1 VTITESVQ
9 AERCYILPVRD
20 LVLFPGVIVPLY
32 IGRPRSLKT
41 IEKASIEDKPLFVV
55 AQKDL
60 TTEEPM
66 SEDIYTIGT
75 LCKVLQMIRIPD
87 GTVKILVEGKQ
98 RGRIREFFEDEET
111 FQGNIA
117 IVQWV
122 SALPENM
129 EALKRSVLE
138 LFEKYVSINAKIPKE
153 VIVSLANIEH
163 PCDIADVVA
172 SHLKIKTEK
181 KQKLLSITNPEKYIK
196 LLIKIL
202 MEEIELMELEQSIQ
216 EQVRQKM
223 EKGHREYYLREQLKI
238 IQTELGEED
247 FSSETENLLKKIA
260 ESEMPEEVCKK
271 ARIEV
276 DRLSKMPPISSEA
289 SVLRTYLD
297 WLLALP
303 WNTYTEEN
311 LDITKAQR
319 ILDEDH
325 YGLVKVKERILEFL
339 AVRQLAGKEAK
350 GQVLCFVGPPGVG
363 KTSLAQSIAR
373 ALGRRFVNF
382 SLGGVRDEAEIRGH
396 RRTYVGAQ
404 PGRIIQKMRQAGTKN
419 PIMLMDEIDKI
430 GQDFRG
436 DPASALLEVLDPAQN
451 SNFTDHY
458 IESAFD
464 LSNVIFITTANVT
477 HTIPAPLLDRMEVI
491 RLPGYVAEEKIHI
504 AKKHLLPKLFKEHGL
519 TDKMISI
526 TSKTVEKTIRDYTRE
541 AGVRNLQ
548 RSLATLCRKVTL
560 KIVREG
566 KDSTLKKIT
575 IGVKDLK
582 DYLGAPRLYDVQL
595 PQNKQK
601 GTVVGLAWTES
612 GGDVLVIEAVA
623 MSGKG
628 DIILTGNLGNIMQ
641 ESAQTALGFLRARS
655 AELGLDH
662 INWKNQDIHIHV
674 PEGAIPKDGPSAGIT
689 MTVVMLSA
697 LSSRQVLPGIAMTG
711 EISLQGKVLPQIKR
725 ILDVSICM
733 KSWYGCFR
741 PPLGGTLESVPSR
754 IFNNACCT
762 PSPETSRV
770 IEADSDFRV
779 ILSSSSM

>member
-98 RGRIREFFEDEET
+98 RGCIREFFEDEET

-689 MTVVMLSA
+689 MAVVMLSA

-711 EISLQGKVLPQIKR
+711 EISLQGKVLPVGGIREKILAAKR
-725 ILDVSICM
+725 QKISNIIIPGANRIDVEEMEQWVTKGLSFYFVDNVSEVFDIA
-733 KSWYGCFR
+733 
-741 PPLGGTLESVPSR
+741 LER
-754 IFNNACCT
+754 
-762 PSPETSRV
+762 R
-770 IEADSDFRV
+770 
-779 ILSSSSM
+779 

>member
-41 IEKASIEDKPLFVV
+41 IEKASIEDKSLFVV

-60 TTEEPM
+60 TTEEPI

-87 GTVKILVEGKQ
+87 GTIKILVEGKQ
-98 RGRIREFFEDEET
+98 RGHIKEFLEDEET

-117 IVQWV
+117 IVQWD

-311 LDITKAQR
+311 LDITKAQK

-491 RLPGYVAEEKIHI
+491 RLPGYVSEEKVHI

-560 KIVREG
+560 QIVREG
-566 KDSTLKKIT
+566 KDSFFKKIT

-689 MTVVMLSA
+689 MAVVMLSA

-711 EISLQGKVLPQIKR
+711 EISLQGKVLPVGGIREKILAAKR
-725 ILDVSICM
+725 QKISNIIIPGANRIDVEEMEQWVTKGLSFYFVDNVSEVFDIA
-733 KSWYGCFR
+733 
-741 PPLGGTLESVPSR
+741 LER
-754 IFNNACCT
+754 
-762 PSPETSRV
+762 R
-770 IEADSDFRV
+770 
-779 ILSSSSM
+779 

>member
-1 VTITESVQ
+1 MTITESVQ

-689 MTVVMLSA
+689 MAVVMLSA

-711 EISLQGKVLPQIKR
+711 EISLQGKVLPVGGIREKILAAKR
-725 ILDVSICM
+725 QKISNIIIPGANRIDVEEMEQWVTKGLSFYFVDNVSEVFDIA
-733 KSWYGCFR
+733 
-741 PPLGGTLESVPSR
+741 LER
-754 IFNNACCT
+754 
-762 PSPETSRV
+762 R
-770 IEADSDFRV
+770 
-779 ILSSSSM
+779 

>member
-1 VTITESVQ
+1 MTITESVQ

-41 IEKASIEDKPLFVV
+41 IEKASIEDKSLFVV

-60 TTEEPM
+60 TTEEPI

-87 GTVKILVEGKQ
+87 GTIKILVEGKQ
-98 RGRIREFFEDEET
+98 RGHIKEFLEDEET

-117 IVQWV
+117 IVQWD

-311 LDITKAQR
+311 LDITKAQK

-491 RLPGYVAEEKIHI
+491 RLPGYVSEEKVHI

-560 KIVREG
+560 QIVREG
-566 KDSTLKKIT
+566 KDSFFKKIT

-689 MTVVMLSA
+689 MAVVMLSA

-711 EISLQGKVLPQIKR
+711 EISLQGKVLPVGGIREKILAAKR
-725 ILDVSICM
+725 QKISNIIIPGANRIDVEEMEQWVTKGLSFYFVDNVSEVFDIA
-733 KSWYGCFR
+733 
-741 PPLGGTLESVPSR
+741 LER
-754 IFNNACCT
+754 
-762 PSPETSRV
+762 R
-770 IEADSDFRV
+770 
-779 ILSSSSM
+779 

>member
-1 VTITESVQ
+1 MTITESVQ

-98 RGRIREFFEDEET
+98 RGCIREFFEDEET

-311 LDITKAQR
+311 LDITKAQK

-689 MTVVMLSA
+689 MAVVMLSA

-711 EISLQGKVLPQIKR
+711 EISLQGKVLPVGGIREKILAAKR
-725 ILDVSICM
+725 QKISNIIIPGANRIDVEEMEQWVTKGLSFYFVDNVSEVFDIA
-733 KSWYGCFR
+733 
-741 PPLGGTLESVPSR
+741 LER
-754 IFNNACCT
+754 
-762 PSPETSRV
+762 R
-770 IEADSDFRV
+770 
-779 ILSSSSM
+779 

>member
-373 ALGRRFVNF
+373 ALGRRFSNTF
-382 SLGGVRDEAEIRGH
+382 STFPSYFFLSSKSSGIFFFSSV
-396 RRTYVGAQ
+396 
-404 PGRIIQKMRQAGTKN
+404 M
-419 PIMLMDEIDKI
+419 
-430 GQDFRG
+430 
-436 DPASALLEVLDPAQN
+436 VL
-451 SNFTDHY
+451 
-458 IESAFD
+458 
-464 LSNVIFITTANVT
+464 
-477 HTIPAPLLDRMEVI
+477 
-491 RLPGYVAEEKIHI
+491 RLPN
-504 AKKHLLPKLFKEHGL
+504 KKSHSFQFLF
-519 TDKMISI
+519 
-526 TSKTVEKTIRDYTRE
+526 YP
-541 AGVRNLQ
+541 
-548 RSLATLCRKVTL
+548 C
-560 KIVREG
+560 
-566 KDSTLKKIT
+566 
-575 IGVKDLK
+575 
-582 DYLGAPRLYDVQL
+582 
-595 PQNKQK
+595 
-601 GTVVGLAWTES
+601 
-612 GGDVLVIEAVA
+612 
-623 MSGKG
+623 
-628 DIILTGNLGNIMQ
+628 
-641 ESAQTALGFLRARS
+641 
-655 AELGLDH
+655 
-662 INWKNQDIHIHV
+662 
-674 PEGAIPKDGPSAGIT
+674 
-689 MTVVMLSA
+689 
-697 LSSRQVLPGIAMTG
+697 
-711 EISLQGKVLPQIKR
+711 KR
-725 ILDVSICM
+725 I
-733 KSWYGCFR
+733 K
-741 PPLGGTLESVPSR
+741 T
-754 IFNNACCT
+754 
-762 PSPETSRV
+762 
-770 IEADSDFRV
+770 
-779 ILSSSSM
+779 